1 MNYIMKYLLPSLLL
15 ISLAGLII
23 PNTFADNVP
32 NWVKNTAGWWAA
44 DAISETEF
52 LNAIEFLVNEE
63 IIQVS
68 DIISGK
74 DSSGYVPSWIKNNAG
89 WWAGGQ
95 IDDSSFVLGLQWL
108 ITNGIIVVEEKP
120 IHTDVNF
127 RVAFIGDQGHNPQA
141 IAVLNLIKDEG
152 AQMVLHL
159 GDFDY
164 DEVTVYDGGDPDA
177 WDKMIS
183 DVLGDDF
190 PYFGTIGYHDQKQW
204 DGYQQKFNDRLKKN
218 PDVECVGD
226 LGIKSSCTY
235 KGLFFI
241 LVSPGLKGSG
251 HSSFIENQLNDN
263 DHTWRVCSWGKS
275 IHNMQVGQKENNV
288 GWEVYENCKNGA
300 AIIAT
305 AHYHSYSRTKTLI
318 DIENQIVDPEWFE
331 PDKLRVKEGSTFV
344 FVSGLGGKSIKD
356 QARCLPTSYPYGCN
370 GEWASIYTSDQN
382 ADFGALFCTFNIEG
396 QPNKADCYFKN
407 IQGKIIDKFTISNFI
422 GIDETSSNLSE
433 IDLANKDMSNRDLTE
448 TILIGANLSVTNL
461 IGADLSGKYLADTI
475 LTGADLTNSNL
486 TGADL
491 SGKDLTEMILKG
503 ADLTDVNITGA
514 IVRGADLSYTNL
526 SGVDLSDR
534 DLTGTVLIYADLSDT
549 NLTGVDLS
557 GFDLTSTNLSGQDF
571 SSKDLTETILTGANL
586 TDTILPVNNV
596 EMNVGTD
603 KLIIMD
609 GVLSQKNFVDTKF
622 NGVDLSGKTGVV
634 SDFTRASFKNA
645 NIENVNLSF
654 SKLVQV
660 DFAKIKNKS
669 LAGAAL
675 TGASLTH
682 SNLSGVDMSDVII
695 NRVNFHQSDLS
706 GQDFSVISDAH
717 IIEMDFTMTNLS
729 DSNFQGLEMS
739 SESIFTK
746 TFKDKAHLR
755 NLSYIE
761 IMEALFDGLN
771 TKLII
776 SKEVSGNDLI
786 INYILYNNFGNAN
799 LENANFKNAGLLAAG
814 FYSANL
820 ANANLSGADLRNTSF
835 VHANL
840 ANANLE
846 GANLANAN
854 LEGANLD
861 GALLDNAVLTGA
873 NLKCINHSIC
883 NS

>member
-23 PNTFADNVP
+23 PNAFAQSVP
-32 NWVKNTAGWWAA
+32 DWVKNTAGWWAT

-52 LNAIEFLVNEE
+52 VNAVEFLIKEN
-63 IIQVS
+63 IIQVNAS
-68 DIISGK
+68 QTSET
-74 DSSGYVPSWIKNNAG
+74 SQSVPGWIKNID
-89 WWAGGQ
+89 GQ

-108 ITNGIIVVEEKP
+108 IANGIIVVEEKP

-318 DIENQIVDPEWFE
+318 DVENQIVDPEWFE

-433 IDLANKDMSNRDLTE
+433 IDLANKDMSNRDLTK
-448 TILIGANLSVTNL
+448 TILIGANLSDTNL

-549 NLTGVDLS
+549 NLSGVDLS

-622 NGVDLSGKTGVV
+622 NGVDLSGKTGVL

-675 TGASLTH
+675 TGASVTH
-682 SNLSGVDMSDVII
+682 SNLSGVDMSDDII
-695 NRVNFHQSDLS
+695 NRDKFHQSDL
-706 GQDFSVISDAH
+706 
-717 IIEMDFTMTNLS
+717 
-729 DSNFQGLEMS
+729 
-739 SESIFTK
+739 
-746 TFKDKAHLR
+746 
-755 NLSYIE
+755 
-761 IMEALFDGLN
+761 
-771 TKLII
+771 
-776 SKEVSGNDLI
+776 
-786 INYILYNNFGNAN
+786 
-799 LENANFKNAGLLAAG
+799 
-814 FYSANL
+814 
-820 ANANLSGADLRNTSF
+820 
-835 VHANL
+835 
-840 ANANLE
+840 
-846 GANLANAN
+846 
-854 LEGANLD
+854 
-861 GALLDNAVLTGA
+861 
-873 NLKCINHSIC
+873 
-883 NS
+883 